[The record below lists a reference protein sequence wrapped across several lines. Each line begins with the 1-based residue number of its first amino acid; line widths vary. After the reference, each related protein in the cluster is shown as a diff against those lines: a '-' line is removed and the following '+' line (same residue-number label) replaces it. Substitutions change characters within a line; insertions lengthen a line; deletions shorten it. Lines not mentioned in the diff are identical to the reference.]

1 MRGEDARYV
10 DNNGDDDQA
19 NTRLRGSFFFSLSLL
34 SVPPSRVT
42 LLVTVRLFCANF
54 LFSPPLP
61 LFSSSFFQKK
71 TSPSTARP
79 VLKRVARFYPI
90 QVCTERLSPA
100 RKNVKHPFTSV
111 TSPGCRV
118 SFPFVSFTLPR
129 DPVYLSVSKDTA
141 GYAVTTVQTKR
152 FRERS
157 LSLSQIVDPM
167 FTSVEIK
174 ESSGVTRF
182 LLPLFLFLP
191 ISTIPKRVFSSFL
204 LLTDS
209 NRVRENKLSDTAER

>member
-1 MRGEDARYV
+1 M
-10 DNNGDDDQA
+10 
-19 NTRLRGSFFFSLSLL
+19 
-34 SVPPSRVT
+34 
-42 LLVTVRLFCANF
+42 
-54 LFSPPLP
+54 
-61 LFSSSFFQKK
+61 
-71 TSPSTARP
+71 
-79 VLKRVARFYPI
+79 
-90 QVCTERLSPA
+90 
-100 RKNVKHPFTSV
+100 
-111 TSPGCRV
+111 
-118 SFPFVSFTLPR
+118 
-129 DPVYLSVSKDTA
+129 YLSVSKDTA

-204 LLTDS
+204 VLTDS

>member
-71 TSPSTARP
+71 HLLQLHGRFSKGWPDFIPSRCAPSGSAPLEKTLNTLLRASRVPGAAFLSRLFLSPSRGIPCIFPYPRIRRDTPSPPCKRKGSVKGVFLSRKSLIQCLRASR
-79 VLKRVARFYPI
+79 LKRAR
-90 QVCTERLSPA
+90 V
-100 RKNVKHPFTSV
+100 
-111 TSPGCRV
+111 
-118 SFPFVSFTLPR
+118 
-129 DPVYLSVSKDTA
+129 
-141 GYAVTTVQTKR
+141 
-152 FRERS
+152 
-157 LSLSQIVDPM
+157 
-167 FTSVEIK
+167 
-174 ESSGVTRF
+174 
-182 LLPLFLFLP
+182 
-191 ISTIPKRVFSSFL
+191 
-204 LLTDS
+204 
-209 NRVRENKLSDTAER
+209 

>member
-42 LLVTVRLFCANF
+42 LLVTVRLLREFPFLPTPPPFFF
-54 LFSPPLP
+54 LF
-61 LFSSSFFQKK
+61 FSEK

-204 LLTDS
+204 VLTDS

>member
-1 MRGEDARYV
+1 MTTTATT
-10 DNNGDDDQA
+10 
-19 NTRLRGSFFFSLSLL
+19 TRQIRDYAAPFFSLF
-34 SVPPSRVT
+34 P
-42 LLVTVRLFCANF
+42 
-54 LFSPPLP
+54 FSPSPLVALPSSLPCASFARISFSPHPSPFFLP
-61 LFSSSFFQKK
+61 LFFRKK
-71 TSPSTARP
+71 HLLQLHGRFSKGWPDFIPSRCAPSGSAPLEKTLNTLLRASRVPGAAFLSRLFLSPSRGIP
-79 VLKRVARFYPI
+79 CIFPYPRI
-90 QVCTERLSPA
+90 RRDTPSP
-100 RKNVKHPFTSV
+100 P
-111 TSPGCRV
+111 
-118 SFPFVSFTLPR
+118 
-129 DPVYLSVSKDTA
+129 
-141 GYAVTTVQTKR
+141 KR

-204 LLTDS
+204 VLTDS